1 MIRPFAG
8 KRCSF
13 ILFDLAFVNLLCL
26 AALPPAVNALNQIID
41 MFMKMNVVDDASI
54 KRCTIITSNEIKAF
68 EFDDVDFYLFLLPP
82 FSQKNK

>member
-1 MIRPFAG
+1 MFLYSLRSCVCKSSLSGRFAT
-8 KRCSF
+8 RS
-13 ILFDLAFVNLLCL
+13 
-26 AALPPAVNALNQIID
+26 ALNQIID

-54 KRCTIITSNEIKAF
+54 KRCPIITSNEIKAF